1 LKTQSHNLN
10 RIILLTTIALL
21 LLFTA
26 TPLLAAPARV
36 AILPFDVHAEKDLTF
51 LQEGIL
57 DMLDSRLAWRD
68 NVEVINKNETKAAMA
83 AVEGFDGES
92 RALLVGGKLQ
102 ADYVLF
108 GSLTVFGESVSIDAR
123 MVDVSGQQAPLPFF
137 AQTRGMGEVIPQINQ
152 FATNINATVFGRNVP
167 QRPVVAAAPQAGTM
181 PATQL
186 QPAPPAYDP
195 RMHPEKLLQS
205 GVQAETQPPVAG
217 LPYQTPNPAFVATA
231 PAAATGSQRTF
242 WKSRNFKT
250 LITGL
255 DIADVDNDGQ
265 KEVIIVSEKLVSIYR
280 MANGRLIKSAEIA
293 ETRTGAYIGVDVADI
308 NGNGTPEIF
317 VTSLGP
323 NRNTVD
329 SFVLEYAGGDYKK
342 ISDGDNWYYRVVR
355 TNDRGT
361 LLLGQKQRTADDSIF
376 NGSIHEMNWQGD
388 RLVPIRQLLIGGKA
402 NLIGVTYG
410 DFTQTGQST
419 IAAYSDWDRIRVY
432 GNGSE
437 MIWEDGDRTGGNTTY
452 FQLAKVEPGHDNI
465 QYFPLRV
472 RRTDI
477 DRDGKPEILVARH
490 EELAKSM
497 LKNFRTFSKAQ
508 IVSMAWDGLGLVSRW
523 KTQSFGGRASDF
535 VVSDFDN
542 DGQDELVIAVVSKE
556 GAIAF
561 TDPVSSLIAFDLD
574 PQ

>member
-1 LKTQSHNLN
+1 
-10 RIILLTTIALL
+10 
-21 LLFTA
+21 
-26 TPLLAAPARV
+26 
-36 AILPFDVHAEKDLTF
+36 
-51 LQEGIL
+51 
-57 DMLDSRLAWRD
+57 M
-68 NVEVINKNETKAAMA
+68 
-83 AVEGFDGES
+83 
-92 RALLVGGKLQ
+92 
-102 ADYVLF
+102 
-108 GSLTVFGESVSIDAR
+108 
-123 MVDVSGQQAPLPFF
+123 
-137 AQTRGMGEVIPQINQ
+137 
-152 FATNINATVFGRNVP
+152 
-167 QRPVVAAAPQAGTM
+167 
-181 PATQL
+181 
-186 QPAPPAYDP
+186 
-195 RMHPEKLLQS
+195 
-205 GVQAETQPPVAG
+205 
-217 LPYQTPNPAFVATA
+217 
-231 PAAATGSQRTF
+231 
-242 WKSRNFKT
+242 
-250 LITGL
+250 ITGL

-388 RLVPIRQLLIGGKA
+388 RLVPVRQLLIGGKA
-402 NLIGVTYG
+402 NLMGVTYG

-556 GAIAF
+556 GAITF